1 MSTPQSLVSKAP
13 SLKTFNSK
21 LKKYGVGLSNF
32 YGVGIFTGSSGNG
45 GTILDSYLNTA
56 DVNWG
61 EKVAYYCDEV
71 NIPGL
76 QLATGEYRVGGM
88 PQFKYAHSNT
98 YTEVTL
104 SFIMDGESSQ
114 KAVFDAWL
122 NFIYGMSSSDY
133 NISNNFVAN
142 SLLRYGKGNAYN
154 NIGRV
159 MYPDDYV
166 ADIAIVKYE
175 RYGNGQANTK
185 GSGVT
190 IVDDV
195 LNNTQ
200 SLIQQITND
209 KIEVNNFDKTKIYF
223 PNSKATYSIRLIDA
237 FPTSVSSL
245 PLSAGSSQ
253 LLRVSVTFEYKYHLT
268 SRLEPNNSIFDGIR
282 SSALPT

>member
-1 MSTPQSLVSKAP
+1 MATPSGLVSTAP
-13 SLKTFNSK
+13 KLQDFNSK

-32 YGVGIFTGSSGNG
+32 YGVGVFTGYSNSL
-45 GTILDSYLNTA
+45 LDTYLNAA

-76 QLATGEYRVGGM
+76 QIATGEYRIGGM

-98 YTEVTL
+98 YTEMTL

-133 NISNNFVAN
+133 VVPGSNTAGF
-142 SLLRYGKGNAYN
+142 RYNKGTQGS
-154 NIGRV
+154 NIGRL

-166 ADIAIVKYE
+166 ADIIIVKFE
-175 RYGNGQANTK
+175 RYGNGKANTT
-185 GSGVT
+185 GTGVT
-190 IVDDV
+190 IIDDV

-200 SLIQQITND
+200 SLLEQLAND
-209 KIEVNNFDKTKIYF
+209 KVEVNRIDKKRIYF
-223 PNSKATYSIRLIDA
+223 PNSKARYSIRLVDA

-268 SRLEPNNSIFDGIR
+268 SRLEVGNSVVNDGR
-282 SSALPT
+282 STFLPK